1 MANEFLAQDQG
12 DGWWHCAT
20 TLRCVVIDGP
30 APYFPLRPDARWPE
44 TYWLVRTEPQI
55 EWNGDMRFAVRWGA
69 DHPLCRAMPPTSYA
83 LVMASSPWSGPIDPD
98 RAGGVAVYPVLGAPS
113 GVPDAEPVEGLA
125 VKAALVAPLR

>member
-1 MANEFLAQDQG
+1 MVKEFLAQDQG

-20 TLRCVVIDGP
+20 TLRCLVIDGP
-30 APYFPLRPDARWPE
+30 APKFPLCPEARWPE
-44 TYWLVRTEPQI
+44 TYWLVRTEPRI
-55 EWNGDMRFAVRWGA
+55 EWNGDMRFTVRWGA

-83 LVMASSPWSGPIDPD
+83 LVMASSPWNGPIDPD

-113 GVPDAEPVEGLA
+113 RVADAEPVEGLA